1 MSFHPRRLAA
11 IATVALV
18 LPATAHAQLIPG
30 FVSNFQDGT
39 TQGWFTGG
47 GPGGGGGFGPFNIG
61 TGGPGGAGDAFL
73 QMVALGGA
81 GIGNRLTASNASTL
95 AGNYLAASIMG
106 IGMWV
111 NNFSAT
117 DLYLRLAFE
126 DPDLSTGSPPTNLA
140 FSTNAIFLPAGSG
153 WTQVFFPT
161 GLSHLTAGLGTTAA
175 AMANVTFMRLYHSQ
189 AANFPNPFNPI
200 APVTA
205 QLGVDNVVAT
215 ATPEPASLLL
225 IGTGLVGLAGAARR
239 RRRTARTEEHG

>member
-18 LPATAHAQLIPG
+18 LPAATHAQLIPG
-30 FVSNFQDGT
+30 FTSNFQNGT

-47 GPGGGGGFGPFNIG
+47 GPMGGGGIGPFNVAG
-61 TGGPGGAGDAFL
+61 GGRGGPLDSYMLMMAIGGSGS
-73 QMVALGGA
+73 
-81 GIGNRLTASNASTL
+81 GNRLTASNASTL

-126 DPDLSTGSPPTNLA
+126 DPDLSGGTPPTNLA
-140 FSTNAIFLPAGSG
+140 FSTNAIFLAAGSG

-189 AANFPNPFNPI
+189 SANFPNPVNPI
-200 APVTA
+200 TPITA
-205 QLGVDNVVAT
+205 QLGVDDITAT
-215 ATPEPASLLL
+215 ATPEPATLLL
-225 IGTGLVGLAGAARR
+225 VGTGLVGLAGAARR
-239 RRRTARTEEHG
+239 RKRGTERT